1 MEQNAEMNL
10 AWQYLEG
17 TNISVFLTGK
27 AGTGKT
33 TFLKKLRERLP
44 KRMVVLAPTGV
55 AAINANGQTIHSFF
69 QLPFTPFVPG
79 MKTDDERKH
88 FRISKEKKNLF
99 RTVDLLVIDE
109 VSMVRADLLDAIDA
123 TLRRYRNP
131 LEPFGGV
138 QLLLV
143 GDLQQLAPV
152 VKDDEW
158 QILSKYYD
166 TPYFFGSNA
175 LKSLRYVTIELKHIY
190 RQQDKQF
197 IDILA
202 SIRENRVTN
211 EVIDA
216 LNARYIP
223 GFSVESDAGETDVQN
238 MWIHLTTHNRTANAY
253 NEKRMERLKVSEHTF
268 TAKIEGV
275 FPEYSYPTDVT
286 LNLKVGAQVMF
297 VKNDSSPEKRY
308 YNGKMGIVDDIVSEG
323 IVVKTRNETTAAT
336 EYIVVSTEV
345 WENIKYSLDEKTK
358 EIKEEVE
365 GVFRQYPLRLAWA
378 ITVHKSQGLTFSHA
392 VLDVNHSFAHGQVYV
407 ALSRCRSLEGL
418 VLSSPLNTRSI
429 ITDSR
434 VGDFVHYAIVH
445 SQTAQQYLPMQKF
458 EYFCTLLNE
467 LFSFDTLLRDF
478 DHLKRVAC
486 TNLPASQE
494 TYLNMLHYVRQVI
507 DADII
512 EVARKFKIQ
521 YGRILS
527 EAGTDYGSSEVL
539 QQRIAS
545 AAAYFE
551 QKTTEIVCPLL
562 DATQVVTNGLKNK
575 ATAKQM
581 TIAYDALRLSC
592 DIKAGT
598 LKEAKEKGFEIHSY
612 ISSKAK
618 SSINDERKRRVSRT
632 RTMEDFREYMEEIT
646 QRATSI

>member
-1 MEQNAEMNL
+1 MNL

-223 GFSVESDAGETDVQN
+223 GFSVESDAEETDVQN

-527 EAGTDYGSSEVL
+527 DAGADYGCSEVL

-551 QKTTEIVCPLL
+551 QKTTDIVCPLL
-562 DATQVVTNGLKNK
+562 DATKVVTNGLKNK

>member
-1 MEQNAEMNL
+1 MNL

-223 GFSVESDAGETDVQN
+223 GFRVESCAEETDVQN

-562 DATQVVTNGLKNK
+562 DATKVVTNGLKNK
-575 ATAKQM
+575 TTAKQM

>member
-527 EAGTDYGSSEVL
+527 EAGADYGCSEVL

-562 DATQVVTNGLKNK
+562 DATKVVTNGLKNK
-575 ATAKQM
+575 TTAKQM

-646 QRATSI
+646 QRATSV

>member
-1 MEQNAEMNL
+1 MNL

-223 GFSVESDAGETDVQN
+223 GFSVESDAEETDVQN

-521 YGRILS
+521 YCRILS

-539 QQRIAS
+539 QQRITS

-551 QKTTEIVCPLL
+551 QKITEIVCPLL
-562 DATQVVTNGLKNK
+562 DATKVVTNGLKNK

>member
-1 MEQNAEMNL
+1 
-10 AWQYLEG
+10 
-17 TNISVFLTGK
+17 
-27 AGTGKT
+27 
-33 TFLKKLRERLP
+33 
-44 KRMVVLAPTGV
+44 
-55 AAINANGQTIHSFF
+55 
-69 QLPFTPFVPG
+69 
-79 MKTDDERKH
+79 
-88 FRISKEKKNLF
+88 
-99 RTVDLLVIDE
+99 
-109 VSMVRADLLDAIDA
+109 
-123 TLRRYRNP
+123 
-131 LEPFGGV
+131 
-138 QLLLV
+138 
-143 GDLQQLAPV
+143 
-152 VKDDEW
+152 
-158 QILSKYYD
+158 
-166 TPYFFGSNA
+166 
-175 LKSLRYVTIELKHIY
+175 
-190 RQQDKQF
+190 
-197 IDILA
+197 
-202 SIRENRVTN
+202 
-211 EVIDA
+211 
-216 LNARYIP
+216 
-223 GFSVESDAGETDVQN
+223 
-238 MWIHLTTHNRTANAY
+238 
-253 NEKRMERLKVSEHTF
+253 
-268 TAKIEGV
+268 
-275 FPEYSYPTDVT
+275 
-286 LNLKVGAQVMF
+286 
-297 VKNDSSPEKRY
+297 
-308 YNGKMGIVDDIVSEG
+308 
-323 IVVKTRNETTAAT
+323 
-336 EYIVVSTEV
+336 
-345 WENIKYSLDEKTK
+345 
-358 EIKEEVE
+358 
-365 GVFRQYPLRLAWA
+365 
-378 ITVHKSQGLTFSHA
+378 

-467 LFSFDTLLRDF
+467 LFSFDTLFRDF

-507 DADII
+507 EADII

-539 QQRIAS
+539 QQRITS

-562 DATQVVTNGLKNK
+562 DATKVVTNGLKNK

>member
-429 ITDSR
+429 ITDSM

-551 QKTTEIVCPLL
+551 QKTIDIVCPLL
-562 DATQVVTNGLKNK
+562 DATKVVTNGLKNK
-575 ATAKQM
+575 TTAKQM

>member
-223 GFSVESDAGETDVQN
+223 GFSVESDAEETDVQN